1 MSDVSTVLK
10 KGMSTEVWGKK
21 FYTQA
26 VERTENETGRKVF
39 QSLCDEEE
47 RHLELL
53 MGQYAA
59 LSKDM
64 DWVSVDEAMRLAS
77 TVEPT
82 DIFPEAEEAESLIPE
97 EASDVE
103 ALEIAMDFER
113 RGYKLYAQA
122 AEDAETLEERAVWEF
137 LARAE
142 NSHYVFLE
150 ESHSYLVN
158 EGVWYFDERELPFF
172 EG

>member
-1 MSDVSTVLK
+1 MSDVSNVLK
-10 KGMSTEVWGKK
+10 KGMSTEIWGKR

-26 VERTENETGRKVF
+26 AERTQDETGQRIF

-59 LSKDM
+59 VSKDK
-64 DWVSVDEAMRLAS
+64 DWVSVDEAMELAES
-77 TVEPT
+77 VEPT
-82 DIFPEAEEAESLIPE
+82 DIFPEAGEAECLIPE

-103 ALEIAMDFER
+103 ALEMAMDFER
-113 RGYKLYAQA
+113 RGYNLYAQA
-122 AEDAETLEERAVWEF
+122 AKDAANPEEKAVWEF
-137 LARAE
+137 LAKAE
-142 NSHYVFLE
+142 NKHYVFLE

-158 EGVWYFDERELPFF
+158 EGKWYFDEQELPFF

>member
-1 MSDVSTVLK
+1 MSDVSNVLK
-10 KGMSTEVWGKK
+10 KGMSTEIWGKR

-26 VERTENETGRKVF
+26 AERTKDETGQRIF

-59 LSKDM
+59 VSKDK
-64 DWVSVDEAMRLAS
+64 DWVSVDEAMALAES
-77 TVEPT
+77 VEAT
-82 DIFPEAEEAESLIPE
+82 DIFPEAQEAECLIPE

-103 ALEIAMDFER
+103 ALEMAMDFER
-113 RGYKLYAQA
+113 RGYNLYTQA
-122 AEDAETLEERAVWEF
+122 AEDAANPEERAMWEF
-137 LARAE
+137 LAKAE
-142 NSHYVFLE
+142 NKHYVFLE

-158 EGVWYFDERELPFF
+158 EGKWYFDEQELPFF